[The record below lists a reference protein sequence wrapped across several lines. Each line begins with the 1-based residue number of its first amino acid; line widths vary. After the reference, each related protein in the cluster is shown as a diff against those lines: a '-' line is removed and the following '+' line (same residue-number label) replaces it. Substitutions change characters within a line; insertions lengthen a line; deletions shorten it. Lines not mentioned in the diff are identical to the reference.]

1 MLTATA
7 LSKEQGSRQL
17 FENVSLQLSSGRRI
31 ALVGSNGVGKTT
43 LIEILLG
50 IQDPDSGSVHRPSD
64 LSIGYLPQDLEEE
77 LVGSALEVTLQ
88 GASHIISLEQR
99 LVELREELSLGE
111 GEDQGRL
118 LDEYGD
124 LQSRFEQLGGYAVE
138 AEAQRVLAGLGFDH
152 EMMYRDA
159 LELSGGWQM
168 RVVLARLLLSEPDVL
183 ILDEPTNHLDV
194 DSVSWLEDQFSTW
207 AGCIL
212 FVSHDRDFIDG
223 VANRVI
229 ELDGRSSYEYVGG
242 FSDFVASRE
251 LRLAQL
257 EASAAQQNRKLA
269 QTERFIE
276 RFRYKASK
284 AKQVQSR
291 VKALSRVDR
300 IEVPEANDLKA
311 KFDFPE
317 PRRSARVVV
326 EFDEATAAYGDQIVL
341 TDVSFVIER
350 GRKVARVGPNGA
362 GKTTLLKLL
371 LGELDATQGTA
382 RIGNKVDYARFAQHL
397 TDVLDLG
404 RSVLQEFTASIG
416 EPGDRNL
423 RTVLGGFGFR
433 GDQVD
438 QKVGDLSGGEQTR
451 LALAITMANPV
462 NLLILDEPTNHLDL
476 PSCDHLEDALNA
488 YPGTLI
494 LVTHDRHLIRNVA
507 DALII
512 VRNGTA
518 TWHEG
523 VAENLLQAPPESRQ
537 SRESDQTAN
546 TSANQH
552 NQIRDARRDQ
562 ARRRSRI
569 NDATRELRQERD
581 QVEQAWEQVEGEL
594 AEIQAQLVDSSTYED
609 SELVTK
615 LSKQHDHLK
624 DRASE
629 LMDQYETL
637 LRRIARTEA
646 ESD

>member
-1 MLTATA
+1 M
-7 LSKEQGSRQL
+7 
-17 FENVSLQLSSGRRI
+17 
-31 ALVGSNGVGKTT
+31 
-43 LIEILLG
+43 
-50 IQDPDSGSVHRPSD
+50 
-64 LSIGYLPQDLEEE
+64 
-77 LVGSALEVTLQ
+77 
-88 GASHIISLEQR
+88 
-99 LVELREELSLGE
+99 
-111 GEDQGRL
+111 
-118 LDEYGD
+118 DEYGD

-291 VKALSRVDR
+291 VKALNRVDR

-350 GRKVARVGPNGA
+350 GRKVALVGPNGA
-362 GKTTLLKLL
+362 GKTTLLKLCL
-371 LGELDATQGTA
+371 LYT
-382 RIGNKVDYARFAQHL
+382 
-397 TDVLDLG
+397 
-404 RSVLQEFTASIG
+404 S
-416 EPGDRNL
+416 
-423 RTVLGGFGFR
+423 
-433 GDQVD
+433 
-438 QKVGDLSGGEQTR
+438 
-451 LALAITMANPV
+451 
-462 NLLILDEPTNHLDL
+462 
-476 PSCDHLEDALNA
+476 PS
-488 YPGTLI
+488 P
-494 LVTHDRHLIRNVA
+494 
-507 DALII
+507 
-512 VRNGTA
+512 
-518 TWHEG
+518 
-523 VAENLLQAPPESRQ
+523 
-537 SRESDQTAN
+537 
-546 TSANQH
+546 
-552 NQIRDARRDQ
+552 RD
-562 ARRRSRI
+562 
-569 NDATRELRQERD
+569 
-581 QVEQAWEQVEGEL
+581 
-594 AEIQAQLVDSSTYED
+594 
-609 SELVTK
+609 
-615 LSKQHDHLK
+615 
-624 DRASE
+624 
-629 LMDQYETL
+629 
-637 LRRIARTEA
+637 
-646 ESD
+646 

>member
-88 GASHIISLEQR
+88 GASHIISLEER

-317 PRRSARVVV
+317 PRRSARVVA

-350 GRKVARVGPNGA
+350 GRKVALVGPNGA

-371 LGELDATQGTA
+371 LGELDAAQGTA

-523 VAENLLQAPPESRQ
+523 VDEDLLQAPPESRQ

-562 ARRRSRI
+562 ARRRSRV

-594 AEIQAQLVDSSTYED
+594 AEIQAQLVDSSTYEN

>member
-17 FENVSLQLSSGRRI
+17 FQNVSLQLSSGRRI

-118 LDEYGD
+118 LEEYGD

-350 GRKVARVGPNGA
+350 GRKVALVGPNGA

-397 TDVLDLG
+397 TEVLDLG

-523 VAENLLQAPPESRQ
+523 VDEGLLQAPPESRQ

-569 NDATRELRQERD
+569 SAATRELRQERD

-624 DRASE
+624 DQASD

>member
-1 MLTATA
+1 VLTATA

-17 FENVSLQLSSGRRI
+17 FQNVSLQLSSGRRI

-50 IQDPDSGSVHRPSD
+50 IQDPDSGSVHRPSN

-88 GASHIISLEQR
+88 GASHIISLEER
-99 LVELREELSLGE
+99 LIEIREDLSLRE
-111 GEDQGRL
+111 GEDQGHL
-118 LDEYGD
+118 LEEYGD

-152 EMMYRDA
+152 EMMHRQA

-242 FSDFVASRE
+242 FSDFVTSRE

-257 EASAAQQNRKLA
+257 EASAAQQSRKFA

-291 VKALSRVDR
+291 VKALDRVDR
-300 IEVPEANDLKA
+300 IEVPDSNGLEA

-341 TDVSFVIER
+341 TDISFVIER
-350 GRKVARVGPNGA
+350 GRKVALVGPNGA

-416 EPGDRNL
+416 DQGDRNL

-494 LVTHDRHLIRNVA
+494 LVTHDRHLIRSVA
-507 DALII
+507 DALIV

-523 VAENLLQAPPESRQ
+523 VDEDLLKAPPESRD
-537 SRESDQTAN
+537 SDETNNEST
-546 TSANQH
+546 NQH
-552 NQIRDARRDQ
+552 NQLREARRDQ

-594 AEIQAQLVDSSTYED
+594 AEIQAQLADSSTYEN
-609 SELVTK
+609 SEVVTK

>member
-1 MLTATA
+1 M
-7 LSKEQGSRQL
+7 
-17 FENVSLQLSSGRRI
+17 
-31 ALVGSNGVGKTT
+31 
-43 LIEILLG
+43 
-50 IQDPDSGSVHRPSD
+50 
-64 LSIGYLPQDLEEE
+64 
-77 LVGSALEVTLQ
+77 
-88 GASHIISLEQR
+88 
-99 LVELREELSLGE
+99 
-111 GEDQGRL
+111 
-118 LDEYGD
+118 
-124 LQSRFEQLGGYAVE
+124 
-138 AEAQRVLAGLGFDH
+138 
-152 EMMYRDA
+152 
-159 LELSGGWQM
+159 
-168 RVVLARLLLSEPDVL
+168 
-183 ILDEPTNHLDV
+183 
-194 DSVSWLEDQFSTW
+194 
-207 AGCIL
+207 
-212 FVSHDRDFIDG
+212 
-223 VANRVI
+223 
-229 ELDGRSSYEYVGG
+229 
-242 FSDFVASRE
+242 
-251 LRLAQL
+251 
-257 EASAAQQNRKLA
+257 
-269 QTERFIE
+269 
-276 RFRYKASK
+276 
-284 AKQVQSR
+284 
-291 VKALSRVDR
+291 
-300 IEVPEANDLKA
+300 
-311 KFDFPE
+311 
-317 PRRSARVVV
+317 
-326 EFDEATAAYGDQIVL
+326 
-341 TDVSFVIER
+341 
-350 GRKVARVGPNGA
+350 
-362 GKTTLLKLL
+362 
-371 LGELDATQGTA
+371 
-382 RIGNKVDYARFAQHL
+382 DYARFAQHL
-397 TDVLDLG
+397 TEVLDLG

-523 VAENLLQAPPESRQ
+523 VDEGLLQAPPESRQ

>member
-17 FENVSLQLSSGRRI
+17 FQNVSLQLSPGRRI
-31 ALVGSNGVGKTT
+31 ALIGSNGVGKTT

-50 IQDPDSGSVHRPSD
+50 LQEADSGTVHRPTT

-88 GASHIISLEQR
+88 GASQITSLEER
-99 LVELREELSLGE
+99 LVDLREELSSGSAD
-111 GEDQGRL
+111 DQNQL
-118 LDEYGD
+118 LEEYGN
-124 LQSRFEQLGGYAVE
+124 LQSRFEQLGGYAIE
-138 AEAQRVLAGLGFDH
+138 AEAQRVLAGLGFD
-152 EMMYRDA
+152 EKLMRRNA
-159 LELSGGWQM
+159 RELSGGWRM
-168 RVVLARLLLSEPDVL
+168 RVALARLLLSEPDVL

-212 FVSHDRDFIDG
+212 FVSHDRDFIDC

-229 ELDGRSSYEYVGG
+229 ELDGYSSQEYVGG

-257 EASAAQQNRKLA
+257 EASAAQQNRKFA
-269 QTERFIE
+269 ETEKFIE

-284 AKQVQSR
+284 ARQVQSR
-291 VKALSRVDR
+291 VKALERVDR
-300 IEVPEANDLKA
+300 IQVPETNDLKA
-311 KFDFPE
+311 KFDFPD

-326 EFDEATAAYGDQIVL
+326 EFDHATAAYGDQTVL
-341 TDVSFVIER
+341 DDVSFVIER
-350 GRKVARVGPNGA
+350 GRKVALVGPNGA

-371 LGELDATQGTA
+371 LGELDAAEGTA
-382 RIGNKVDYARFAQHL
+382 RLGNKVDYASFAQHL
-397 TDVLDLG
+397 TEVLDL
-404 RSVLQEFTASIG
+404 RKSVLQEFTASIG
-416 EPGDRNL
+416 DQGDRNL

-433 GDQVD
+433 GEQVD
-438 QKVGDLSGGEQTR
+438 QKVGDLSGGERTR

-476 PSCDHLEDALNA
+476 PSCDHLEDALGA

-507 DALII
+507 DSLIV

-518 TWHEG
+518 TWYDG
-523 VAENLLQAPPESRQ
+523 VDENLLKAPAESRD
-537 SRESDQTAN
+537 SDKPTHANLNPHKENRE
-546 TSANQH
+546 
-552 NQIRDARRDQ
+552 ARKDQ

-569 NDATRELRQERD
+569 NDATRELRKERD
-581 QVEQAWEQVEGEL
+581 QVERSWEQTENEL
-594 AEIQAQLVDSSTYED
+594 AEIQAQLIDSSTYES
-609 SELVTK
+609 SELVAE
-615 LSKQHDHLK
+615 LSKKHEQLK
-624 DRASE
+624 DQASE
-629 LMDQYETL
+629 LMEQYEAL
-637 LRRIARTEA
+637 LRRIARK
-646 ESD
+646 ESESQ

>member
-17 FENVSLQLSSGRRI
+17 FQNVSLQLSSGRRI

-88 GASHIISLEQR
+88 GASHIISLEER

-111 GEDQGRL
+111 REDQGRL
-118 LDEYGD
+118 LEEYGD
-124 LQSRFEQLGGYAVE
+124 LQSRFEQLGGYAIE

-350 GRKVARVGPNGA
+350 GRKVALVGPNGA

-523 VAENLLQAPPESRQ
+523 VDEGLLQAPPESRQ

-624 DRASE
+624 DQASD

>member
-350 GRKVARVGPNGA
+350 GRKVALVGPNGA

-523 VAENLLQAPPESRQ
+523 VDEGLLQAPPESGQ

-581 QVEQAWEQVEGEL
+581 QVEQAGEQVEGEL

>member
-17 FENVSLQLSSGRRI
+17 FQNVSLQLSSGRRI

-88 GASHIISLEQR
+88 GASHIISLEER

-118 LDEYGD
+118 LEEYGD

-152 EMMYRDA
+152 EMMHRDV

-291 VKALSRVDR
+291 VKALNRVDR

-350 GRKVARVGPNGA
+350 GRKVALVGPNGA

-433 GDQVD
+433 GDQAD

-523 VAENLLQAPPESRQ
+523 VDEDLLQAPPESRH
-537 SRESDQTAN
+537 SRESDRTAN

-552 NQIRDARRDQ
+552 NQIREARRDQ

-594 AEIQAQLVDSSTYED
+594 AEIQAQLVDSSTYEN

>member
-17 FENVSLQLSSGRRI
+17 FQNVSLQLSSGRRI

-50 IQDPDSGSVHRPSD
+50 IQEPDSGSVHRPSN

-88 GASHIISLEQR
+88 GASHIISLEER
-99 LVELREELSLGE
+99 LVELREELSLGGE
-111 GEDQGRL
+111 EDQGRL
-118 LDEYGD
+118 LEEYGE

-152 EMMYRDA
+152 EMMYREA

-251 LRLAQL
+251 LRLTQL
-257 EASAAQQNRKLA
+257 EASAAQQSRKFA
-269 QTERFIE
+269 QTEKFIE

-291 VKALSRVDR
+291 VKALGRVDR
-300 IEVPEANDLKA
+300 IEVPEANGLKA

-326 EFDEATAAYGDQIVL
+326 EFDEATAAYGDQVVL
-341 TDVSFVIER
+341 TDISFVIER
-350 GRKVARVGPNGA
+350 GRKVALVGPNGA

-416 EPGDRNL
+416 DHGDRNL

-494 LVTHDRHLIRNVA
+494 LVTHDRHLIRSVA
-507 DALII
+507 DALIV

-518 TWHEG
+518 SWHEG
-523 VAENLLQAPPESRQ
+523 VDEDLLKAPRESR
-537 SRESDQTAN
+537 ELDQTTN

-552 NQIRDARRDQ
+552 NRIREARKDQ

-569 NDATRELRQERD
+569 NDATRQLRQERD

-594 AEIQAQLVDSSTYED
+594 AEIQAQLVDSSTYEN
-609 SELVTK
+609 SEVVTR

-624 DRASE
+624 DQASE
-629 LMDQYETL
+629 LMDQHETL
-637 LRRIARTEA
+637 LRRIARTET
-646 ESD
+646 ESE

>member
-17 FENVSLQLSSGRRI
+17 FQNVSLQLSSGRRI

-50 IQDPDSGSVHRPSD
+50 IQDPDSGSVHRPSN

-88 GASHIISLEQR
+88 GASHIISLEER
-99 LVELREELSLGE
+99 LIEIREELSLRE
-111 GEDQGRL
+111 GEDQGHL
-118 LDEYGD
+118 LEEYGD

-152 EMMYRDA
+152 EMMHRQA

-242 FSDFVASRE
+242 FSDFVTSRE

-257 EASAAQQNRKLA
+257 EASAAQQSRKFA

-291 VKALSRVDR
+291 VKALDRVDR
-300 IEVPEANDLKA
+300 VEVPDSNGLKA

-341 TDVSFVIER
+341 TDISFVIER
-350 GRKVARVGPNGA
+350 GRKVALVGPNGA

-371 LGELDATQGTA
+371 LGELDTTQGTA

-416 EPGDRNL
+416 DQGDRNL

-494 LVTHDRHLIRNVA
+494 LVTHDRHLIRSVA
-507 DALII
+507 DALIV

-523 VAENLLQAPPESRQ
+523 VDEDLLKAPPESRD
-537 SRESDQTAN
+537 SDETNNEST
-546 TSANQH
+546 NQH
-552 NQIRDARRDQ
+552 NQLREARRDQ

-594 AEIQAQLVDSSTYED
+594 AEIQAQLVDSSTYEN
-609 SELVTK
+609 SEVVTE

>member
-17 FENVSLQLSSGRRI
+17 FQNVSLQLSSGRRI

-88 GASHIISLEQR
+88 GASHIMSLEER

-111 GEDQGRL
+111 GEDQGHL
-118 LDEYGD
+118 LEEYGD

-350 GRKVARVGPNGA
+350 GRKVALVGPNGA

-397 TDVLDLG
+397 TEVLDLG

-523 VAENLLQAPPESRQ
+523 VDEDLLQAPPESRQ

-569 NDATRELRQERD
+569 SDATRELRQERD
-581 QVEQAWEQVEGEL
+581 QVEQVWEQVEGEL

-624 DRASE
+624 DQASD

>member
-17 FENVSLQLSSGRRI
+17 FQNVSLQLSSGRRI

-50 IQDPDSGSVHRPSD
+50 MQDPDSGSVHRPSD

-88 GASHIISLEQR
+88 GASHIISLEER

-118 LDEYGD
+118 LEEYGD

-350 GRKVARVGPNGA
+350 GRKVALVGPNGA

-523 VAENLLQAPPESRQ
+523 VDEDLLQAPPESRQ

-552 NQIRDARRDQ
+552 NQIREARRDQ

>member
-17 FENVSLQLSSGRRI
+17 FQNVSLQLSSGRRI

-350 GRKVARVGPNGA
+350 GRKVALVGPNGA

-397 TDVLDLG
+397 TEVLDLG

-523 VAENLLQAPPESRQ
+523 VDEGLLQAPPESRQ

-569 NDATRELRQERD
+569 SDATRELRQERD
-581 QVEQAWEQVEGEL
+581 QVEQVWEQVEGEL

-624 DRASE
+624 DQASD